1 MIKNVEWLGRLNRDS
16 KGIWG
21 ISNQI
26 NSKRGAKCV
35 DETVPQ
41 NCESENLFVVSTQ
54 DGGKLQLD
62 NGGLLCNRI
71 KTFSDSTLDS
81 AKEFDRTFVR
91 LIIQGFHNASKEF
104 QCALIKESRA
114 IQESST
120 DIAIQ
125 FVFCGHWSYYDF
137 CINYQELHGQTSS
150 PAAEFKNFLY
160 VPEISLK
167 EVKSL
172 LMNERLISSQI
183 TEVENVACKYLLES
197 TSGNEFIIDTAI
209 QYLKD
214 NGGSLIE
221 NVEKVMEELTVSPE
235 VIDYIKYGIMN
246 LGENSKIELNK
257 LLRVH
262 RLIRDAT
269 EPTTELLWLAGL
281 VKFKVLGGLKQEIQI
296 AGPIVNKVIRNVA
309 ADVGLDV
316 CSPAQN
322 LCLDTSVISTQ
333 VFSKVAE
340 IENLF
345 RSLIV
350 SEWYKESGD
359 LWEKNLDKVRTPAFE
374 KSEKEELINLVLTCV
389 KEQFPQLQTT
399 DNQVKNNEEL
409 SPVINRGKKKH
420 ESLLASA
427 KDWQARQKD
436 NHSVVLGSNNV
447 MHFLTTEA
455 LKSALTNKHVGIGG
469 DNKIFPRKDFL
480 LTTLDEYLPIRSA
493 VAHNQP
499 IMLETLSKLESLLK
513 NITVWISVFIDKE
526 TNNV

>member
-1 MIKNVEWLGRLNRDS
+1 MTIDVDWLGRLNRDS

-21 ISNQI
+21 VSSQI

-35 DETVPQ
+35 DETVPK

-54 DGGKLQLD
+54 DGDKLQLKS
-62 NGGLLCNRI
+62 GSLPCNRI
-71 KTFSDSTLDS
+71 KTFADTVLDY
-81 AKEFDRTFVR
+81 AQQFDRTFVR
-91 LIIQGFHNASKEF
+91 LIIQDFHKANKEF
-104 QCALIKESRA
+104 QCSLIKEARA

-120 DIAIQ
+120 EITFQ

-150 PAAEFKNFLY
+150 PAAEYKNFLY
-160 VPEISLK
+160 VPERSLK

-172 LMNERLISSQI
+172 LMKERLISSQI
-183 TEVENVACKYLLES
+183 TEVENVACQYLLES
-197 TSGNEFIIDTAI
+197 TSGNEFIIDIAI

-214 NGGSLIE
+214 NGGSLID

-235 VIDYIKYGIMN
+235 IIDYIKYGIMN
-246 LGENSKIELNK
+246 LGESPKIELNK

-262 RLIRDAT
+262 RLIRNAS
-269 EPTTELLWLAGL
+269 EPTTELLWLAGF
-281 VKFKVLGGLKQEIQI
+281 VKFKSLSGLKQEIQI

-309 ADVGLDV
+309 AEVGLDV

-322 LCLDTSVISTQ
+322 LCLGTSVISTQ
-333 VFSKVAE
+333 VFCKVAE

-345 RSLIV
+345 RSIIV
-350 SEWYKESGD
+350 SEWYEELGE

-374 KSEKEELINLVLTCV
+374 KSENEELVNLVLTCV
-389 KEQFPQLQTT
+389 KEQFPQLQTA
-399 DNQVKNNEEL
+399 DNQAKINEDI
-409 SPVINRGKKKH
+409 SPVINQRKKKH

-455 LKSALTNKHVGIGG
+455 LKSTLTNKHVGMGG

-499 IMLETLSKLESLLK
+499 IMLETLSKLESLLRK
-513 NITVWISVFIDKE
+513 ITDWITVFIDKE
-526 TNNV
+526 KDNV